1 MSPRL
6 LLHPVQL
13 FRRFASSIAYLPTL
27 AAASYGLLGLAI
39 LLSTTLD
46 VGFPD
51 GLEAWMPPLP
61 DGARGLL
68 TALLGGMVS
77 LMVFSFSMVMSIL
90 SQAGGHFSHK
100 LVFGLIGERR
110 HQRVLGHYLGTILLL
125 LLLLMAPDDARGW
138 MAPAVYLACVL
149 VVHCLGLFVYFI
161 HNASQ
166 SVQVDAV
173 IRDLH
178 DATLRAMH
186 RQQAR
191 QRGEHW
197 RFMDARP
204 LPRAPCHEIRMH
216 REGYVQGADLAAM
229 ANLAA
234 RANGRLHL
242 SFRFGDYLIE
252 GAPLAVLEAEEAPDA
267 AWEAALQECLVR
279 LDGESVNEH
288 YVHGMTQLMEVAL
301 KALSPGINDP
311 GTARL
316 CLHRL
321 TDLLRHHLAWQP
333 PNALLDAQQRLR
345 VSWPLEGIDG
355 LLHRLFV
362 PLLHYGGDDQSV
374 LLGLLKAL
382 KALSL
387 EADGTRLTALQAMAE
402 RVVARLDR
410 VSRHPMDRAFVGER
424 LTRGRH
430 RLALP
435 RELPSIPPEGGEA
448 Q

>member
-1 MSPRL
+1 MSPTL

-13 FRRFASSIAYLPTL
+13 LRRFASSIAYLPTL
-27 AAASYGLLGLAI
+27 AAASYGLLGLLI

-51 GLEAWMPPLP
+51 GLAPWIPPLP
-61 DGARGLL
+61 DGARGLM
-68 TALLGGMVS
+68 TALLGGMIS

-90 SQAGGHFSHK
+90 SQAGGNFSHK

-110 HQRVLGHYLGTILLL
+110 HQWVLGHYLGTILLL

-138 MAPAVYLACVL
+138 MAPAVYLACIL

-161 HNASQ
+161 HGASQ

-173 IRDLH
+173 IGGLH
-178 DATLRAMH
+178 DATLHAMR
-186 RQQAR
+186 RQQAC
-191 QRGEHW
+191 QRGERW
-197 RFMDARP
+197 RCMDTPA
-204 LPRAPCHEIRMH
+204 LPRPPCHEIRMH

-229 ANLAA
+229 ARLAA
-234 RANGRLHL
+234 RLDGRLHL
-242 SFRFGDYLIE
+242 SFRFGDYLIQ
-252 GAPLAVLEAEEAPDA
+252 GAPLAVLEAERAPDE
-267 AWEAALQECLVR
+267 AWEEALWECLIC
-279 LDGESVNEH
+279 LDGESVSEH

-333 PNALLDAQQRLR
+333 PDALLDEQERLR
-345 VSWPLEGIDG
+345 VTWPLEDFDS

-387 EADGTRLTALQAMAE
+387 EADGPRLSALQAMAE

-410 VSRHPMDRAFVGER
+410 ISRHPMDRAFVGDR

-435 RELPSIPPEGGEA
+435 RELPGIGDDT